1 MVWRNCFNS
10 SVTMGAEIMMET
22 IYSLLCGVLTPA
34 MICIGG
40 LFFSC
45 KIGILRILSP
55 KRFANVLTDTPRESG
70 TSPFVSLTMALAG
83 TLGVGNITGVAAAVV
98 SGGAG
103 AVFWMWAGA
112 ILSMSIKYGEVAL
125 AVKYRRKRGTE
136 YFGGAMYYISD
147 GLGLRFPSHR
157 FTAFG
162 GLFALLCVINSLVT
176 GNIVQS
182 NSAAAV
188 VPQLP
193 SAVTGAILAALVGIS
208 VLFGIRRIGRIT
220 SFLIPVL
227 TGVYLILSLTILAWN
242 IGEIPEICG
251 DIFRSAFTFRAAAG
265 GAVGITAKEAI
276 RYGITR
282 GIFSNEAGCG
292 TSPTAHASAD
302 TKSPF
307 HQGCFGIF
315 EVIADTLIL
324 CTVTAFVLL
333 IADRRFGLLSFVSG
347 EGDAA
352 LTLNAY
358 ATLAGDWAYGVLA
371 LSVILFAYA
380 TVLAQMY
387 YGFEAVGYL
396 TQSRAAKG
404 GYLLLS
410 VFCAFLGAVIRA
422 DVMWSLADPVV
433 CVMTV
438 INIGVLFLLRREVY
452 GTVKGKKIVQ
462 IKQKDR

>member
-1 MVWRNCFNS
+1 
-10 SVTMGAEIMMET
+10 MEG
-22 IYSLLCGVLTPA
+22 IISLLCGVLTPVL
-34 MICIGG
+34 ISVGG
-40 LFFSC
+40 VIFSWGL
-45 KIGILRILSP
+45 GIHRILAP
-55 KRFANVLTDTPRESG
+55 KRFISTLLDTPKGKG

-83 TLGVGNITGVAAAVV
+83 TLGVGNITGVAAAIV

-112 ILSMSIKYGEVAL
+112 LLSMGIKYGEVAL
-125 AVKYRRKRGTE
+125 AVKYRRKRGE
-136 YFGGAMYYISD
+136 EHCGGAMYYISD
-147 GLGLRFPSHR
+147 GLGRRFPGKN
-157 FTAFG
+157 FTRFG
-162 GLFALLCVINSLVT
+162 GFFALLCVVNSLVT

-188 VPQLP
+188 VPMIP
-193 SAVTGAILAALVGIS
+193 SGAAGVILAVLVGGS
-208 VLFGIRRIGRIT
+208 VLYGIQRIGKIT
-220 SFLIPVL
+220 SRLIPLL
-227 TGVYLILSLTILAWN
+227 TGIYLVLSLYVIVVN
-242 IGEIPEICG
+242 IGELPGILG
-251 DIFRSAFTFRAAAG
+251 DIFRSAFRFRSAVG
-265 GAVGITAKEAI
+265 GAVGFTAREAV
-276 RYGITR
+276 RYGVTR

-333 IADRRFGLLSFVSG
+333 IADRRFGILTFVRG

-352 LTLNAY
+352 LTLHAFS
-358 ATLAGDWAYGVLA
+358 TLVGDTAGGWVYGVLA

-387 YGFEAVGYL
+387 YGTAAVEYI
-396 TQSRAAKG
+396 TKSRLAKW

-410 VFCAFLGAVIRA
+410 VCCAYFGAVMESDI
-422 DVMWSLADPVV
+422 MWVLADLAV

-438 INIGVLFLLRREVY
+438 INIAVLLILRREIY
-452 GTVKGKKIVQ
+452 GTVTNGRKICAD
-462 IKQKDR
+462 KAKRPLN